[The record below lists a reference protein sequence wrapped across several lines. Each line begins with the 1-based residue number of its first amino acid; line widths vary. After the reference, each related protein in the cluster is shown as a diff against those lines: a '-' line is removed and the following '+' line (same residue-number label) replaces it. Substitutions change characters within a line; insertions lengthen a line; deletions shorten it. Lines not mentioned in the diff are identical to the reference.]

1 MPWKLFLDDA
11 WDDPEALFRHP
22 PDDFVPVKSSGAAI
36 ILIETMGEL
45 PAFISFDH
53 DLSGDDTAMKL
64 IDYMIEHYY
73 DSDVPDYQ
81 VHSANPVGA
90 QNIISKMES
99 WKKSQKL

>member
-1 MPWKLFLDDA
+1 MGYKLWIDDF
-11 WDDPEALFRHP
+11 WDDPESPFRHP
-22 PDDFVPVKSSGAAI
+22 PDDFVPVKSSDAAI

-45 PAFISFDH
+45 PEFISYDH
-53 DLSGDDTAMKL
+53 DLSGGDTAMRL

-81 VHSANPVGA
+81 VHSANPIGA
-90 QNIISKMES
+90 QNIIAKMES